1 MYGLISRRMAKTLE
15 KLHYIKVIPKK
26 DISLEEIGIKLFKG
40 VEAEIP
46 KWLADE
52 LENEGFI
59 VKEDEN
65 PKIISELYYKE
76 KVSIT
81 PLEIPPYTYS
91 LIREIL
97 RSSTEDSLIRR
108 DSLALVNRRIS
119 KILNYIRTSLTLRT
133 DKTPKNLLLEEL
145 ILYNAL
151 KLVLDEWMRTFLE
164 IRDESNG

>member
-1 MYGLISRRMAKTLE
+1 MYILISRRMAKTLE
-15 KLHYIKVIPKK
+15 KLHYIKVEPKK
-26 DISLEEIGIKLFKG
+26 DISLDGMDIKLFKG
-40 VEAEIP
+40 VEAEVP
-46 KWLADE
+46 RWLADK
-52 LENEGFI
+52 LEEKGFI
-59 VKEDEN
+59 VKKKID

-97 RSSTEDSLIRR
+97 KSSPKDSLIRR

-119 KILNYIRTSLTLRT
+119 KIMSYIRTSLTLRT
-133 DKTPKNLLLEEL
+133 NKTPKNLLLEEL

-151 KLVLDEWMRTFLE
+151 KIVLDEWMNSFLE
-164 IRDESNG
+164 LRDESNG